1 LFSAANRPDG
11 TGPHGIAQD
20 WSDMGNGRADANVPC
35 RDPTGW
41 LGSSALVRTF
51 RRRAETKADK
61 PRQPGA
67 GLYNA

>member
-1 LFSAANRPDG
+1 
-11 TGPHGIAQD
+11 
-20 WSDMGNGRADANVPC
+20 MGNGRADANVPC